1 MGLTFCCKGKS
12 WPSFSKA
19 ETPRW
24 AVESPFSRP
33 DYAGM
38 RFLCYICNGVMKR
51 FLIISYW
58 IVSILLVAVVLTSV
72 GYQFLEALFIGSMFL
87 PGALAAKYFFPKA
100 RGVKDTVFL
109 VMGILAAEILL
120 FLVAH
125 FIILTFRGS
134 LPLPM
139 WDWPDLPQILTNPV
153 FIALILT
160 TLAAGSYFFES
171 WLDRKRPTK
180 PAPITFTSDRK
191 PVTLPLEE
199 ILYVES
205 NDDITTVIATG
216 DRRFRNKTPI
226 SQWEAILKP
235 HFLRIHRSYLVNKDA
250 ITRVDGDL
258 LYVDDI
264 ELPVSR
270 KYKDTVS
277 SL

>member
-1 MGLTFCCKGKS
+1 
-12 WPSFSKA
+12 
-19 ETPRW
+19 
-24 AVESPFSRP
+24 
-33 DYAGM
+33 
-38 RFLCYICNGVMKR
+38 MKR
-51 FLIISYW
+51 FLVISFW
-58 IVSILLVAVVLTSV
+58 VVSILLVAIVLTSL
-72 GYQFLEALFIGSMFL
+72 GYRFLEALFIGSMFL
-87 PGALAAKYFFPKA
+87 PGALAAKYFFPKV
-100 RGVKDTVFL
+100 RGVKDTVFVVL
-109 VMGILAAEILL
+109 GILAGEMLL

-125 FIILTFRGS
+125 FVILTYREN
-134 LPLPM
+134 LPGPA
-139 WDWPDLPQILTNPV
+139 WDWPDIPRLLTNPV

-160 TLAAGSYFFES
+160 ALAAGSYFFEA
-171 WLDRKRPTK
+171 WLDRKRPSK

-235 HFLRIHRSYLVNKDA
+235 HFIRIHRSYLVNKTA
-250 ITRVDGDL
+250 ISRVDGDL

-270 KYKDTVS
+270 KYKDTVNC
-277 SL
+277 L

>member
-1 MGLTFCCKGKS
+1 
-12 WPSFSKA
+12 
-19 ETPRW
+19 
-24 AVESPFSRP
+24 
-33 DYAGM
+33 
-38 RFLCYICNGVMKR
+38 MKR
-51 FLIISYW
+51 FLVISFW
-58 IVSILLVAVVLTSV
+58 VVSILLVAIVLTSL
-72 GYQFLEALFIGSMFL
+72 GYRFLEALFIGSMFL
-87 PGALAAKYFFPKA
+87 PGALAAKYFFPKV
-100 RGVKDTVFL
+100 RGVKDTVFVVL
-109 VMGILAAEILL
+109 GILAGEMLL

-125 FIILTFRGS
+125 FVILTYREN
-134 LPLPM
+134 LPGPA
-139 WDWPDLPQILTNPV
+139 WDWPDIPRLLTNPV

-160 TLAAGSYFFES
+160 ALAAGSYFFEA
-171 WLDRKRPTK
+171 WLDRKRPSK

-235 HFLRIHRSYLVNKDA
+235 HFIRIHRSYLVNKTA
-250 ITRVDGDL
+250 ISRVDGDL

-270 KYKDTVS
+270 KYKDTVNR
-277 SL
+277 L

>member
-1 MGLTFCCKGKS
+1 
-12 WPSFSKA
+12 
-19 ETPRW
+19 
-24 AVESPFSRP
+24 
-33 DYAGM
+33 
-38 RFLCYICNGVMKR
+38 MKR

-58 IVSILLVAVVLTSV
+58 IVSILLVAFVLTSV
-72 GYQFLEALFIGSMFL
+72 GYTFLEALFIGSMFL

-109 VMGILAAEILL
+109 VLGILSAEILL
-120 FLVAH
+120 FLIAH
-125 FIILTFRGS
+125 YIILTFREN
-134 LPLPM
+134 LPGM
-139 WDWPDLPQILTNPV
+139 YWEWPDIPKILTNPV

-160 TLAAGSYFFES
+160 ALAAGSYFFEA

-180 PAPITFTSDRK
+180 PSPITFTSDRK

-235 HFLRIHRSYLVNKDA
+235 HFLRIHRSYLVNKTA
-250 ITRVDGDL
+250 ISRVDGDL

-270 KYKDTVS
+270 KYKDAVVNEIP
-277 SL
+277 SLRSE

>member
-1 MGLTFCCKGKS
+1 
-12 WPSFSKA
+12 
-19 ETPRW
+19 
-24 AVESPFSRP
+24 
-33 DYAGM
+33 
-38 RFLCYICNGVMKR
+38 MKR
-51 FLIISYW
+51 SLIISYW
-58 IVSILLVAVVLTSV
+58 IVSILLVAIVLTSV
-72 GYQFLEALFIGSMFL
+72 GYAFPESLFIGSMFL

-109 VMGILAAEILL
+109 VLGILMAEILL

-125 FIILTFRGS
+125 YIILTFRGN

-139 WDWPDLPQILTNPV
+139 WDWPDLPLILTNPV

-235 HFLRIHRSYLVNKDA
+235 HFLRIHRSYLVNKEA

-258 LYVDDI
+258 LYVNDI

-270 KYKDTVS
+270 KYKDHVVNEIPGRGRE
-277 SL
+277 

>member
-1 MGLTFCCKGKS
+1 
-12 WPSFSKA
+12 
-19 ETPRW
+19 
-24 AVESPFSRP
+24 
-33 DYAGM
+33 
-38 RFLCYICNGVMKR
+38 MKR
-51 FLIISYW
+51 SLIISYW

-87 PGALAAKYFFPKA
+87 PGALAAKYFFPKV

-109 VMGILAAEILL
+109 VLGILAAEMLL
-120 FLVAH
+120 FLIAH
-125 FIILTFRGS
+125 YIILTFREN
-134 LPLPM
+134 LPLPVSE
-139 WDWPDLPQILTNPV
+139 WPDLPQILTNPV
-153 FIALILT
+153 FVAFVLT
-160 TLAAGSYFFES
+160 GLAAGSYFFES
-171 WLDRKRPTK
+171 WLDRKHPTK

-235 HFLRIHRSYLVNKDA
+235 HFIRIHRSYLVNKDA

-258 LYVDDI
+258 LFVDDI
-264 ELPVSR
+264 ELPISR
-270 KYKDTVS
+270 KYKDSVGN

>member
-1 MGLTFCCKGKS
+1 
-12 WPSFSKA
+12 
-19 ETPRW
+19 
-24 AVESPFSRP
+24 
-33 DYAGM
+33 
-38 RFLCYICNGVMKR
+38 MKR
-51 FLIISYW
+51 SLIISYW

-87 PGALAAKYFFPKA
+87 PGALAAKYFFPKV

-109 VMGILAAEILL
+109 VLGILAAEMLL
-120 FLVAH
+120 FLIAH
-125 FIILTFRGS
+125 YIILTFREN
-134 LPLPM
+134 LPLPVSE
-139 WDWPDLPQILTNPV
+139 WPDLPHILTNPV
-153 FIALILT
+153 FVAFVLT
-160 TLAAGSYFFES
+160 GLAAGSYFFES
-171 WLDRKRPTK
+171 WLDRKRPSK
-180 PAPITFTSDRK
+180 PSPITFTSDRK

-258 LYVDDI
+258 LFVDDI
-264 ELPVSR
+264 ELPISR
-270 KYKDTVS
+270 KYKDSVGNG
-277 SL
+277 L